1 MTHKNEQEKFFGC
14 ANGCVSIVAG
24 GVILLVCLMFLGMC
38 L

>member
-1 MTHKNEQEKFFGC
+1 MSEKSESEKFFGC
-14 ANGCVSIVAG
+14 ANGCVAIVAG